1 MKESILEIMTDIL
14 KLDQEALLADFD
26 SQEIWDSLLR
36 VEILFAIEEEFD
48 IQFDEEELA
57 QLVTPQ
63 KLCEATL
70 RKAEE

>member
-14 KLDQEALLADFD
+14 KLDREALLADFD
-26 SQEIWDSLLR
+26 SREAWDSLLR

-57 QLVTPQ
+57 ELVTPQ

>member
-14 KLDQEALLADFD
+14 KTDREALLADFD
-26 SQEIWDSLLR
+26 NREAWDSLLR

-57 QLVTPQ
+57 ELVTPQ